1 MKQPQTRSALS
12 PLDYDEQWSR
22 LSDFIKY
29 NPGARHRRRLI
40 ADAISKLPP
49 PSTVLEVGCGPGEL
63 IMDLKR
69 LCPTAKLTGL
79 DLSTVAI
86 EACRRAHPDVAF
98 HVADIVE
105 GALDSSFDL
114 IVCSEVTEHVDDP
127 VRALRNMRTMTTEGG
142 FLMLTTPHGRIHS
155 TELAIGHL
163 KHPTRSELT
172 QWLQEAGF
180 AVVRMRQW
188 GWPGYT
194 TLKYVANLAPE
205 TVVDHLGQGEYSET
219 MRRLNDIAYHLARW
233 FSLPASPLG
242 PQFVVTAQAGSLR

>member
-1 MKQPQTRSALS
+1 MKQRQDRSALS
-12 PLDYDEQWSR
+12 TFDYDEQWSR

-40 ADAISKLPP
+40 ADAITKLRP

-69 LCPTAKLTGL
+69 LCPSAKLSGL

-86 EACRRAHPDVAF
+86 EACRRAHADVTF

-105 GALDSSFDL
+105 SALDSSFDL

-127 VRALRNMRTMTTEGG
+127 LRALRNMRAMTTEGG
-142 FLMLTTPHGRIHS
+142 FLVLTTPHGRIHS

-172 QWLQEAGF
+172 KWLQEAGF
-180 AVVRMRQW
+180 RVVRIRQW

-194 TLKYVANLAPE
+194 TLKYAANLAPE
-205 TVVDHLGQGEYSET
+205 TTMHQLGSGKYGSVKI
-219 MRRLNDIAYHLARW
+219 RLNQLAYSLTHWL
-233 FSLPASPLG
+233 SLPTSPIGSQL
-242 PQFVVTAQAGSLR
+242 VVTARAVSR